1 MNLVLMA
8 GTIQSC
14 KSPSLAWARR
24 LERDFLVRSN
34 EDHILGRCDNRHRSI
49 RSTILERPVLDI
61 QNPSASEILRRRGGR
76 ISNRDYTLSS
86 SKLFKVFGFLESGTD
101 IATRSRPLKYYNG
114 VEIIVGSVAAIDLE
128 LVRLNGDLI
137 FPRWSHLIGFD
148 KLDVGIRVIDPDRGR
163 PSVFACLF
171 NMQRRL
177 VVFRICG
184 LYHEDS
190 GCRVKVTVICCD
202 SKSTLV

>member
-34 EDHILGRCDNRHRSI
+34 EGHILGRCDNRHRSI
-49 RSTILERPVLDI
+49 RSTILERPVLDK
-61 QNPSASEILRRRGGR
+61 QNPSASEILRRRGGS
-76 ISNRDYTLSS
+76 ISNRDDTPSS
-86 SKLFKVFGFLESGTD
+86 SKLFKVFGFFESDAD
-101 IATRSRPLKYYNG
+101 IATRSRPLKYDNG
-114 VEIIVGSVAAIDLE
+114 VEIIVGSIAAIDLE

-163 PSVFACLF
+163 PSVFTCLF
-171 NMQRRL
+171 DPQRGL
-177 VVFRICG
+177 VIFPVCG
-184 LYHEDS
+184 THLQNR
-190 GCRVKVTVICCD
+190 GCRGKLTVI
-202 SKSTLV
+202 